1 MPRLSS
7 FLKKHTVNILR
18 ISGAALGAAILLS
31 GCAGNSALHWKTKSI
46 ANLTPD
52 LQFTLINGQGRTVHA
67 PHYLGKI
74 DMVYFGYTHC
84 PDICPLTLATV
95 KEAFHK
101 LGPSASQVQLLFI
114 SVDPS
119 RDTPKVL
126 HTYVTAFGPHFIGL
140 TGTQQQLQTL
150 MKRYRVTYS
159 YGKPDSHGN
168 YVVEH
173 SDGIFVFDAKGHA
186 QLLMNYQDGAS
197 AIAHDLKQLIAEQ
210 KAA

>member
-1 MPRLSS
+1 MFGLSS
-7 FLKKHTVNILR
+7 FQKKPAANALR
-18 ISGAALGAAILLS
+18 ICGTALGAALLLAS
-31 GCAGNSALHWKTKSI
+31 CAGNSTLHWKTKSI
-46 ANLTPD
+46 ADLTPD
-52 LQFTLINGQGRTVHA
+52 LQFTLVNGQGKTVHA
-67 PHYLGKI
+67 ARYLGKI
-74 DMVYFGYTHC
+74 NMVYFGYTHC

-95 KEAFHK
+95 KEAF
-101 LGPSASQVQLLFI
+101 LRMGPAANHVQLLFI

-150 MKRYRVTYS
+150 MKRYRITYS

-168 YVVEH
+168 YVVSH

-186 QLLMNYQDGAS
+186 QLLMDYKDGAN
-197 AIAHDLKQLIAEQ
+197 AMAHDLKQLVAEQ
-210 KAA
+210 QPA